1 MPHDPGSLPLNT
13 FRPRA
18 SPCGQRR
25 TMQSTNEQRDFRPFI
40 PECAK
45 RGIGKTKAYELD
57 DAGLLETFTIGTKR
71 YVYLDSLL
79 RSEEHTSDL
88 QSLLRLSSAVFC
100 LKKTTQH
107 IDTSI
112 LHATK

>member
-18 SPCGQRR
+18 SPCGQSR

-45 RGIGKTKAYELD
+45 RGIGKTKAYELA

-79 RSEEHTSDL
+79 TLPQRIAAQAVQD
-88 QSLLRLSSAVFC
+88 LLRVPLLYLNAYRRC
-100 LKKTTQH
+100 WR
-107 IDTSI
+107 
-112 LHATK
+112 A